1 MRRLRNA
8 SRLGWVVT
16 SMCLA
21 GCYTLQPA
29 RQLTAIPVGAVI
41 ALDITDRGRAALGGS
56 IGPEVGQIEGRLVS
70 MDTSEYVL
78 QVTGIRFLRGGEQAW
93 TGEVV
98 HVRSEYVS
106 SRYERRFSTVRSVL
120 LGAVAV
126 GAIAV
131 AAAEGLS
138 GLGTGDVSGPA
149 KGDTSATQ
157 TRVPRK
163 P

>member
-1 MRRLRNA
+1 MRRVRTA
-8 SRLGWVVT
+8 RRLGWIVT

-21 GCYTLQPA
+21 GCYTLEPA
-29 RQLTAIPVGAVI
+29 RQLTAPPPGSVI
-41 ALDITDRGRAALGGS
+41 ALDLNDRGRAALGGS

-70 MDTSEYVL
+70 MDTSEFVL
-78 QVTGIRFLRGGEQAW
+78 QVTGIRFLRGSEQAW

-98 HVRSEYVS
+98 HVKSDFVS

-126 GAIAV
+126 GAVAV
-131 AAAEGLS
+131 AAAKGLS
-138 GLGTGDVSGPA
+138 AFGTGDASGPA
-149 KGDTSATQ
+149 KGDTSVTA

>member
-1 MRRLRNA
+1 
-8 SRLGWVVT
+8 
-16 SMCLA
+16 MCLA
-21 GCYTLQPA
+21 GCYTLEPA
-29 RQLTAIPVGAVI
+29 RVTAFPVGAVI
-41 ALDITDRGRAALGGS
+41 ALDITDQGRAVLGGS

-106 SRYERRFSTVRSVL
+106 ARYERRFSTVRSVL

-126 GAIAV
+126 GAIAAV
-131 AAAEGLS
+131 AAEGLS
-138 GLGTGDVSGPA
+138 GLGTGDVPGG
-149 KGDTSATQ
+149 KGDSSVTA
-157 TRVPRK
+157 RRLPLPRK